1 MSRSPRV
8 VWRIFATSLVATVA
22 ALVISAAGAGESLT
36 PDLLL
41 YRAAYIAFGM
51 VGALIVSRQPSNR
64 IGVLALATGI
74 AGAIVGLS
82 DALGRVAYPVPG
94 QAWAA
99 WIAQWGFSATLA
111 PPLMLVLL
119 FPSGHLPSR
128 RWRIVAWLIAIGAVL
143 VAAGNA
149 FTPRMAAYPAVQ
161 NPVGIPSVAGSLLDG
176 GGIGW
181 LALIAGA
188 AAVGLGLIPRLRR
201 ARGIEREQLKWIT
214 FAAALQGVAWLGV
227 AFDFPGAAGEV
238 ATYMVFVTLLLVPVA
253 IGIAILRYR
262 LYDIDLIINRTL
274 VYGALTAILAAAY
287 VGTIGLL
294 QVALSSFT
302 AQNQLAVAASTLLVA
317 ALFQPLRAAIQR
329 AVDRRFYRRKY
340 DAAMT
345 LEAFGVRLR
354 SHVDLETLR
363 AEVVAAARD
372 TVQPRQA
379 SLWLRQT
386 GR

>member
-1 MSRSPRV
+1 MSRSARIA
-8 VWRIFATSLVATVA
+8 WAIFATSLVATVA
-22 ALVISAAGAGESLT
+22 ALFVRANGTGESVTVDNVLYAAGYL
-36 PDLLL
+36 
-41 YRAAYIAFGM
+41 AFGA
-51 VGALIVSRQPSNR
+51 VGALIGSRQPRNR
-64 IGVLALATGI
+64 IGRLALLTSASGSV
-74 AGAIVGLS
+74 AGLFDTVGRL
-82 DALGRVAYPVPG
+82 AQPVPG

-99 WIAQWGFSATLA
+99 WIAQWGLPATLA
-111 PPLMLVLL
+111 PPVLIVLL
-119 FPSGHLPSR
+119 FPAGRLASR
-128 RWRIVAWLIAIGAVL
+128 RWGTVAALVVVGAVVL
-143 VAAGNA
+143 AVGRA
-149 FTPRMAAYPAVQ
+149 FTPQMYEYPTLE
-161 NPVGIPSVAGSLLDG
+161 NPVGIPSLTGSLLDG

-181 LALIAGA
+181 LAILAGA
-188 AAVGLGLIPRLRR
+188 VAAGVGLIPRLRS
-201 ARGIEREQLKWIT
+201 ARGIERQQLKWIT
-214 FAAALQGVAWLGV
+214 FAATLHGLAWLV
-227 AFDFPGAAGEV
+227 NALEVPGAQSL
-238 ATYMVFVTLLLVPVA
+238 VFATLLLVPLA

-262 LYDIDLIINRTL
+262 LYDIDRLINRTL

-340 DAAMT
+340 DAAKT
-345 LEAFGVRLR
+345 LESFGARLR
-354 SHVDLETLR
+354 SHVDLESLR
-363 AEVVAAARD
+363 AEVLAAARD